1 MLGLL
6 RYDSE
11 STGSAQVSYDI
22 QLPEEGRPVWMQTE
36 APKVLD
42 TGFTQFSIRAP
53 FLVRQGSHQMRV
65 KAVLSWEG
73 GRVEVERE
81 VPWQSDG
88 WLLNIVNFGT
98 QGYGKGVLIDGKE
111 K

>member
-1 MLGLL
+1 
-6 RYDSE
+6 
-11 STGSAQVSYDI
+11 
-22 QLPEEGRPVWMQTE
+22 
-36 APKVLD
+36 
-42 TGFTQFSIRAP
+42 
-53 FLVRQGSHQMRV
+53 MRV